1 MEAVWEGGIEQGPSA
16 GEVGMRGDS
25 ARQPRQLFIF
35 EFHFQGC
42 MKPRDELS
50 HVILPVCLRGEI
62 AALAPTRTE
71 IVKEWLARL
80 CRREGQQIRDW
91 WQALVVRGN
100 ELRLSRLG
108 QRGAFFPEFL
118 DLVREHDRA
127 SYVSTVP
134 VGGLPITHPTLFLVL
149 GDRAVAWTL
158 RDADPDFE
166 PWAMAPGEHAFDA
179 SHVGTSVD
187 ADALRLGDFF
197 FSGIPGIIGQLEF
210 GTDGPSCDDSCAAVI
225 ARHVVSMIV
234 PNAEATTTSATPDAI
249 IVQPFAVIVVIIA
262 VLVPLVDHQGARAL
276 DPDIHA
282 TADRALGWNQVL
294 LVHTMCDS
302 IALPRHVAVALA
314 DLPRVSFHNR
324 LRHGSQNGSVHD
336 VVGSRFPRC
345 QTRLENE
352 GVQRPP

>member
-108 QRGAFFPEFL
+108 QRGAFCPEFL
-118 DLVREHDRA
+118 DLVWLHDRA
-127 SYVSTVP
+127 SYVSAVP

-187 ADALRLGDFF
+187 ADALGLGDFS
-197 FSGIPGIIGQLEF
+197 FSGIPCIVGQLEF
-210 GTDGPSCDDSCAAVI
+210 GTHRPGRDDSCAEVI
-225 ARHVVSMIV
+225 ARHVEGMTV
-234 PNAEATTTSATPDAI
+234 PNAQATTTSAASDAI
-249 IVQPFAVIVVIIA
+249 IVQPLAMVFVIIA
-262 VLVPLVDHQGARAL
+262 ILVPFVDHQRARAL
-276 DPDIHA
+276 DPHIHA
-282 TADRALGWNQVL
+282 AAHCALTCNQLL
-294 LVHTMCDS
+294 LVHTMGDS
-302 IALPRHVAVALA
+302 IALPGHVAVALV
-314 DLPRVSFHNR
+314 DLSRVSFHNR
-324 LRHGSQNGSVHD
+324 LRHASQSGNVHD
-336 VVGSRFPRC
+336 VVGPRLP
-345 QTRLENE
+345 R
-352 GVQRPP
+352 R